1 MTVNTTAISAGQ
13 ALATLKEIWEA
24 QRDHGFLASTMLW
37 GRPGIGKTQ
46 VAEQLARHIGGR
58 LYDVRLTT
66 IDTSDL
72 RGLPYYDH
80 DTKTTQ
86 WYRPEDLPQGSEP
99 AVLFLDELSSAPAH
113 IQPTVYGLLQER
125 RVGQHKIPDNVIIVA
140 AGNGVT
146 DGAVA
151 YEMGTAI
158 ADRLI
163 HLQVVANPDDWIKNF
178 AVPFGLHPAVIA
190 FIKTSPQYFENTQ
203 EAMKNDLLIA
213 CTPRSWE
220 KVSQVMNTLKSP
232 VARRVAVAGIIG
244 DAVANEFFI
253 VAEDIAATVQVTEM
267 LKKPRKDRIPM
278 VPTSMYGLNAMVFG
292 LVGIADDK
300 NVEKVAEIFADLSNP
315 KVFLAGRNAE
325 DQAQFKRMPLK
336 ELGTYGMETVMAK
349 VVANPQMIDAFINT
363 QVYAEYSAER
373 RRLGLE

>member
-1 MTVNTTAISAGQ
+1 MTVNTTPISAGQ
-13 ALATLKEIWEA
+13 ALETLKALWTA
-24 QRDHGFLASTMLW
+24 QKEQGIKVSSMMW

-46 VAEQLARHIGGR
+46 VAEQLAAFMGAK

-72 RGLPYYDH
+72 RGLPYYNH

-86 WYRPEDLPQGSEP
+86 WYRPEDLPNDETP

-125 RVGQHKIPDNVIIVA
+125 RVGQHKIPDNVMIVA

-163 HLQVVANPDDWIKNF
+163 HLQVVASPEDWIKNY
-178 AVPFGLHPAVIA
+178 AVPNDVHPAVIA
-190 FIKTSPQYFENTQ
+190 FIKTSPQYFETT
-203 EAMKNDLLIA
+203 EAAMKNDNLIA
-213 CTPRSWE
+213 CTPRSWDR
-220 KVSQVMNTLKSP
+220 VSQLMKTITNP
-232 VARRVAVAGIIG
+232 VVRRIAVAGTIG
-244 DAVANEFFI
+244 DAVANDFFI
-253 VAEDIAATVQVTEM
+253 VAEDLAATVQVTEM
-267 LKKPRKDRIPM
+267 LKKPRAERMKM
-278 VPTSMYGLNAMVFG
+278 VPTNMFGLNAMVFG
-292 LVGIADDK
+292 LVGAV
-300 NVEKVAEIFADLSNP
+300 NEETVERVAEVFADLADP
-315 KVFLAGRNAE
+315 KAFMATRSDADKALFA
-325 DQAQFKRMPLK
+325 RMPLK
-336 ELGTYGMETVMAK
+336 ELATYGMETMMAK
-349 VVANPQMIDAFINT
+349 VVQSGKMIDIFINT
-363 QVYAEYSAER
+363 KVYQDYSEER